1 MEFKISTLSSTEIL
15 LRIGLSFLAGLILGY
30 ERESH
35 GRAAGLR
42 TTMLICVAACLA
54 MLISEM
60 VYYGGDKNINWRP
73 DPARL
78 AAGVLTGMGFVG
90 AGTIVRQGY
99 TIRGVTT
106 AAVLWYVTMLGL
118 AFGAGYIFVGLIG
131 FGVALLSLIA
141 LPYLEARIEND
152 WYAQVIVTTTLEG
165 LSNAAIKT
173 EIESKGISVKS
184 MDLSYD
190 RTLGQRTARCD
201 LKFKRADKK
210 HDVSEISDE
219 VVEHLFQ
226 QPGVLQV
233 RWK

>member
-1 MEFKISTLSSTEIL
+1 MTATDVL
-15 LRIGLSFLAGLILGY
+15 LRVGLSVLAGLILGY

-42 TTMLICVAACLA
+42 TTMLICVASCLA

-60 VYYGGDKNINWRP
+60 VYIGGDKSVNWRP

-106 AAVLWYVTMLGL
+106 AAVLWYVTVLGL
-118 AFGAGYIFVGLIG
+118 AFGAGYIFVGLVG
-131 FGVALLSLIA
+131 FAVAMLSLVALPFI
-141 LPYLEARIEND
+141 EASIEND
-152 WYAQVIVTTTLEG
+152 WYARVTVTTTLD
-165 LSNAAIKT
+165 
-173 EIESKGISVKS
+173 GISNMQLKEAIEAMDITVKN
-184 MDLSYD
+184 MELRYD
-190 RTLGQRTARCD
+190 RTLGQRSARCD

-210 HDVSEISDE
+210 HDVCEISQDI
-219 VVEHLFQ
+219 VEHLFG
-226 QPGVLQV
+226 QPGVMSV
-233 RWK
+233 EWK